1 MMIANDVG
9 TTSLSLFKKT
19 PLNNSSSHIGETSTV
34 ERIPPIPANEPK
46 ASIEKRGADISA
58 LNPGMFSSANID
70 RYNIPYEKKTLTRT
84 IVMRDFGVILEKI
97 LPKSCL
103 NSRVKNLNL

>member
-34 ERIPPIPANEPK
+34 ERSPADEPK
-46 ASIEKRGADISA
+46 ANIEKIGADITA

-84 IVMRDFGVILEKI
+84 IVMRDFGVILAKI
-97 LPKSCL
+97 LFKSYL